1 MAKANIQL
9 PNGTTVVIDGTI
21 EEIEKILHIYGQPT
35 EPPKPPPARKKSN
48 AKATLVSPNQIPKP
62 EDSIDYAQ
70 IVNLVKTCEEAEAIE
85 KQILNRDSQVDRT
98 LLPLYIVYEYLDN
111 AFALTSGEI
120 GKITTDL
127 GIPISQPNASRTLT
141 GTASRYV
148 IGDKIKKKGQ
158 AVRYKLHRR
167 GVDYMK
173 SVIGGA
179 GNEN

>member
-1 MAKANIQL
+1 MKSVRESVAK
-9 PNGTTVVIDGTI
+9 
-21 EEIEKILHIYGQPT
+21 
-35 EPPKPPPARKKSN
+35 S
-48 AKATLVSPNQIPKP
+48 
-62 EDSIDYAQ
+62 EDSIDYTQ

-98 LLPLYIVYEYLDN
+98 LLPLYIVHEYLDN

-127 GIPISQPNASRTLT
+127 GIPISQPNASRTLA

-167 GVDYMK
+167 GVDYIK
-173 SVIGGA
+173 SVIGGS

>member
-9 PNGTTVVIDGTI
+9 PDGTTIVIDGTV
-21 EEIEKILHIYGQPT
+21 EEIEKILHVYKKPIESTRSSPVKKKPAKRGAVATPKST
-35 EPPKPPPARKKSN
+35 E
-48 AKATLVSPNQIPKP
+48 KP

-98 LLPLYIVYEYLDN
+98 LLPLYIVNQYLDN
-111 AFALTSGEI
+111 GFGLTSGEI
-120 GKITTDL
+120 SKITTDL
-127 GIPISQPNASRTLT
+127 GIPISQPNASRTLA

-158 AVRYKLHRR
+158 VVRYKLHRR
-167 GVDYMK
+167 GIDYIK
-173 SVIGGA
+173 SVIDGS

>member
-9 PNGTTVVIDGTI
+9 PDGTTVVIDGTI
-21 EEIEKILHIYGQPT
+21 EEIEKILRVYGQPSEQST
-35 EPPKPPPARKKSN
+35 PAPAQKKSS
-48 AKATLVSPNQIPKP
+48 ARGTLVSPKSVSKL
-62 EDSIDYAQ
+62 EDTINFSQ

-85 KQILNRDSQVDRT
+85 IQILNRDSQVDRT
-98 LLPLYIVYEYLDN
+98 LLPLYIVHEYLDN

-127 GIPISQPNASRTLT
+127 GIPISQPNASRTLA

-167 GVDYMK
+167 GIDYIK
-173 SVIGGA
+173 SVISGA
-179 GNEN
+179 ENEN

>member
-9 PNGTTVVIDGTI
+9 PDGTTVVIDGTV
-21 EEIEKILHIYGQPT
+21 EEIEKILRVYGQSA
-35 EPPKPPPARKKSN
+35 KPSKPSPASKKSSTKGALAAPKLI
-48 AKATLVSPNQIPKP
+48 AKS
-62 EDSIDYAQ
+62 EDSIDYTQ

-98 LLPLYIVYEYLDN
+98 LLPLYIVHEYLDN

-127 GIPISQPNASRTLT
+127 GIPISQPNASRTLA

-167 GVDYMK
+167 GVDYIK
-173 SVIGGA
+173 SVIGGS